1 VITDPQRQL
10 EAIAELTAALAVGWP
25 MYEST
30 EAALALPAMRSGSGD
45 HRGTDTPDPVANI
58 ASSHE
63 RYYETA
69 ALAAEA
75 LGIAREIQRRHAAVR
90 TQHPDLAR
98 DIDAAVR
105 AARCTGIVGDDPTCA
120 RLAVTN
126 VTYHGTPQPTC
137 WACKKRA
144 QRARAREAESA

>member
-1 VITDPQRQL
+1 VTTDPQRQL
-10 EAIAELTAALAVGWP
+10 EAIAQLATALAVGWP
-25 MYEST
+25 TYEST
-30 EAALALPAMRSGSGD
+30 EATLAQPAIRSGSGD
-45 HRGTDTPDPVANI
+45 HRGTDVPDPVANI

-69 ALAAEA
+69 ALVTEC

-120 RLAVTN
+120 RLAVRN
-126 VTYHGTPQPTC
+126 VNHNGGEQPTC
-137 WACKKRA
+137 WACIT
-144 QRARAREAESA
+144 RARRRKAAAAS